1 MKTISGI
8 ILIMAFV
15 SIFGGLGLWAYG
27 LPKIVAIVMQTYGC
41 ILYGVYMLME
51 DKITAIE
58 LETRNRKLYN

>member
-1 MKTISGI
+1 
-8 ILIMAFV
+8 MAFV

-51 DKITAIE
+51 DKITEIE
-58 LETRNRKLYN
+58 LETKNRKQYL